1 MNMYKSRKQENFK
14 KANVPPLLGR
24 AGAIGRVDK
33 FYFFQTSRKLV
44 AKFYQGE
51 QQICALSNKLDFAI
65 WIESIQ

>member
-1 MNMYKSRKQENFK
+1 MYKSRKQENFK

-44 AKFYQGE
+44 AKFYTGE
-51 QQICALSNKLDFAI
+51 Q
-65 WIESIQ
+65 